1 MNAVSG
7 WPPVSTEGPYDDLES
22 LIRVTYK
29 DCGRVAYRLMG
40 QPADAEEA
48 TQEAY
53 LKLTANWPRVRTLPT
68 AGSQY
73 AYLLK
78 IVTNEA
84 VHVMRLRQRRPE
96 YLSADIAEGART
108 CEDVEERALARVD
121 LQPVW
126 QAISAL
132 PEACR
137 VVVSLHAAGYAVVDD
152 DGQERVIARRG
163 PGDMI
168 GESGRAP
175 GNLRSATVVACGT
188 VRVLVMK
195 TEDYAVFVSEHF
207 SVPDVVKRHVKER

>member
-1 MNAVSG
+1 MNTVSG

-40 QPADAEEA
+40 QPADAEEV

-137 VVVSLHAAGYAVVDD
+137 VVVSLHAAGYAVK
-152 DGQERVIARRG
+152 EIAAVLGVR
-163 PGDMI
+163 D
-168 GESGRAP
+168 
-175 GNLRSATVVACGT
+175 GT
-188 VRVLVMK
+188 VRNHLSNARRKLRLATPGVGK
-195 TEDYAVFVSEHF
+195 GEW
-207 SVPDVVKRHVKER
+207 R